1 VKRAASVAAI
11 LILVL
16 AGTAAFA
23 ACPGACARPVGVQ
36 CPQPCAAPCPQ
47 PCPKPC
53 PQACPKPCPAT
64 CCPASVPASI
74 GAGPDLA
81 GLECPDFDP
90 AYARKLYEQN
100 ATIIAVTEFGG
111 QRASNGNL
119 RDISGEI
126 RDRLMGANQKLA
138 AFYGGCG
145 CLTADP
151 SRAQAIIAD
160 LYKETGQC
168 FDVAYAKTLSA
179 LVKQSQAAD
188 EQAGVKAVNGQMK
201 QQAQFMSD
209 KDSDWAFRLDRWV
222 TDHGYTA

>member
-1 VKRAASVAAI
+1 MKRAASVAAI

-111 QRASNGNL
+111 QRTGIVIVNL
-119 RDISGEI
+119 KDPAEI
-126 RDRLMGANQKLA
+126 PAYAEPWFLAFGAKVEFHPA
-138 AFYGGCG
+138 MIP
-145 CLTADP
+145 ADL
-151 SRAQAIIAD
+151 AQAAPAI
-160 LYKETGQC
+160 
-168 FDVAYAKTLSA
+168 
-179 LVKQSQAAD
+179 QAA
-188 EQAGVKAVNGQMK
+188 ATKYG
-201 QQAQFMSD
+201 
-209 KDSDWAFRLDRWV
+209 
-222 TDHGYTA
+222 